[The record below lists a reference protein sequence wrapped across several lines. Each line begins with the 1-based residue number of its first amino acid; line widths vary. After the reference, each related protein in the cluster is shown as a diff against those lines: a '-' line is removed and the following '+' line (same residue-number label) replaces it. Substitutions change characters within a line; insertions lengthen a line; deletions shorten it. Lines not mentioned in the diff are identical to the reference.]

1 MTIQIPCNICLQPV
15 TIQEYTPS
23 MKCPHCQHLQG
34 VPKLRNES
42 KIRLLDYAAH
52 HRSKRCFKE
61 AISAYQKAL
70 SYDSEDAEV
79 YWLMALCQYGIVYEK
94 VDGCYEMRM
103 YSCLE
108 KSIYMSSYYKAAIK
122 FSHPR
127 QRSLYFNTAKEI
139 DELFRTTHDA
149 AKLELQYDVFVSC
162 RGLSQTT
169 GNTQDLMLASQLIS
183 LLEAEGIRVYAPA
196 VQKDPR
202 PLYEQ
207 QPAVMAALH
216 SARILLVVGSKTRSF
231 TSPIVRNDALRYL
244 ALMKDS
250 RKRAIAVYRDM
261 TKYDLPEEFAH
272 LESVDLSE
280 SGASTGLVQTIRGH
294 LEQNKSLK

>member
-1 MTIQIPCNICLQPV
+1 MTIQIPCNICLRPV
-15 TIQEYTPS
+15 TIQDHSAS

-34 VPKLRNES
+34 LPRLRNES
-42 KIRLLDYAAH
+42 KVRLLDYAAH
-52 HRSKRCFKE
+52 HRSERRFKE
-61 AISAYQKAL
+61 ALSAYQKAL
-70 SYDSEDAEV
+70 SYDPEDPEV
-79 YWLMALCQYGIVYEK
+79 YWLMALCQYGIVYEE

-122 FSHPR
+122 FSHPQ
-127 QRSLYFNTAKEI
+127 QRSLYFNAAKDI
-139 DELFRTTHDA
+139 DELFRTTHEA

-183 LLEAEGIRVYAPA
+183 LLKSEGIRVYAPA
-196 VQKDPR
+196 VEKDPR

-216 SARILLVVGSKTRSF
+216 SARILLLVGSKTRSF
-231 TSPIVRNDALRYL
+231 TSPTVRNDALRYL
-244 ALMKDS
+244 ALMKDGK
-250 RKRAIAVYRDM
+250 KRAIAAYRDM
-261 TKYDLPEEFAH
+261 TRYDLPEEFAH
-272 LESVDLSE
+272 LEAVDLSE
-280 SGASTGLVQTIRGH
+280 SGASTKLVQTIREH
-294 LEQNKSLK
+294 LEKN